1 MEQNK
6 VNRNEKLGE
15 YFLNLSNTTLGT
27 SVLGAMVSS
36 VITDNVEAWLV
47 VAIITIGL
55 IMTIIFAGLGDKF
68 LKK

>member
-1 MEQNK
+1 MGQNK

>member
-36 VITDNVEAWLV
+36 VLTDNVEAWLV

>member
-1 MEQNK
+1 M
-6 VNRNEKLGE
+6 NRNEKLGE

-36 VITDNVEAWLV
+36 VLTDNVEAWLV

-55 IMTIIFAGLGDKF
+55 IMTIIFAWLGDKF

>member
-1 MEQNK
+1 M
-6 VNRNEKLGE
+6 NRNEKLGE

-36 VITDNVEAWLV
+36 VLTDNVEAWLV

>member
-6 VNRNEKLGE
+6 VNRNAKLGE

-36 VITDNVEAWLV
+36 VLTDNVEAWLV

>member
-1 MEQNK
+1 M
-6 VNRNEKLGE
+6 NRNEKLGE